1 MEYIYQK
8 FNIDLSKN
16 EIISFVGAGGKT
28 TTIEKLS
35 KELSSLNKKV
45 LVTTSTAMFN
55 PNMDIYENIFIGS
68 FPEDYM
74 PKDSSITFYA
84 DTTIGQKVKC
94 LEINNIEKIIK
105 KDLFDYILIEADGSR
120 EKPIKAPNETEPVI
134 TNYTTKTVGVIGL
147 DSLGKPIK
155 EICHR
160 HEIFCKLTN
169 RVIDDYIDINSIINL
184 VKSPLGLFKNAVGN
198 KILYLNK
205 IIEISDAIEIESSL
219 KDVPGLKVVFGDMYD
234 WRKVNANSN
243 S

>member
-84 DTTIGQKVKC
+84 DTTIGKKVKC
-94 LEINNIEKIIK
+94 LEIKNIEKIIK

-160 HEIFCKLTN
+160 PEIFCKLTN

-184 VKSPLGLFKNAVGN
+184 VKSPIGLFKNAVGD

-219 KDVPGLKVVFGDMYD
+219 KDVPGLKVVFGEMYD

>member
-74 PKDSSITFYA
+74 PK
-84 DTTIGQKVKC
+84 
-94 LEINNIEKIIK
+94 
-105 KDLFDYILIEADGSR
+105 
-120 EKPIKAPNETEPVI
+120 
-134 TNYTTKTVGVIGL
+134 
-147 DSLGKPIK
+147 
-155 EICHR
+155 
-160 HEIFCKLTN
+160 
-169 RVIDDYIDINSIINL
+169 
-184 VKSPLGLFKNAVGN
+184 
-198 KILYLNK
+198 
-205 IIEISDAIEIESSL
+205 
-219 KDVPGLKVVFGDMYD
+219 
-234 WRKVNANSN
+234 
-243 S
+243 

>member
-28 TTIEKLS
+28 TTIERLS

-55 PNMDIYENIFIGS
+55 PNMDMYDIIFIGS
-68 FPEDYM
+68 FPEDYV

-84 DTTIGQKVKC
+84 DATIGKKVKC
-94 LEINNIEKIIK
+94 LEINNIDEIIK

-160 HEIFCKLTN
+160 PEIFCKLTN
-169 RVIDDYIDINSIINL
+169 RVLDDYIDINSIINL
-184 VKSPLGLFKNAVGN
+184 IKSPLGLFKNAVGN

>member
-68 FPEDYM
+68 FPEDYV

-84 DTTIGQKVKC
+84 DATIGKKVKC
-94 LEINNIEKIIK
+94 LDLNNIEKIIK

-160 HEIFCKLTN
+160 PEIFCKLTN
-169 RVIDDYIDINSIINL
+169 RVLDDYIDINSIINL
-184 VKSPLGLFKNAVGN
+184 IKNPLGLFKNAVGD

-219 KDVPGLKVVFGDMYD
+219 KDVPGLNVVFGEMYD

>member
-1 MEYIYQK
+1 MDYIYQK
-8 FNIDLSKN
+8 FNIDLSN
-16 EIISFVGAGGKT
+16 RDIISFVGAGGKT

-55 PNMDIYENIFIGS
+55 PNMDIYDIIFIGS
-68 FPEDYM
+68 FPEDYV

-84 DTTIGQKVKC
+84 DTSIGKKVKC
-94 LEINNIEKIIK
+94 LDLNNIDEIIK
-105 KDLFDYILIEADGSR
+105 RDVFDYILIEADGSR

-147 DSLGKPIK
+147 DSLGKPIQ

-160 HEIFCKLTN
+160 PEIFCKLTDKL
-169 RVIDDYIDINSIINL
+169 IDDSVDINSITEL
-184 VKSPLGLFKNAVGN
+184 VKSPLGLFKNAVGE
-198 KILYLNK
+198 KILYINK
-205 IIEISDAIEIESSL
+205 IIEISDAIEIKSSL
-219 KDVPGLKVVFGDMYD
+219 KDVPGLKVVFGEMYD

>member
-55 PNMDIYENIFIGS
+55 PNMDIYDIIFIGS
-68 FPEDYM
+68 FPEDYV

-84 DTTIGQKVKC
+84 DTSIGKKVKC
-94 LEINNIEKIIK
+94 LDLNNIDEIIK
-105 KDLFDYILIEADGSR
+105 RDVFDYILIEADGSR

-147 DSLGKPIK
+147 DSLGKPIQ

-160 HEIFCKLTN
+160 PEILCKLTDKL
-169 RVIDDYIDINSIINL
+169 IDDSVDINSITEL
-184 VKSPLGLFKNAVGN
+184 VKSPLGLFKNAVGE
-198 KILYLNK
+198 KILYINK
-205 IIEISDAIEIESSL
+205 IIEISDAIEIKSSL
-219 KDVPGLKVVFGDMYD
+219 KDVPGLKVVFGEMYD